1 MSHNRDKE
9 TLIHLLKG
17 CLGTGILAMPNAFG
31 NAGLALGTVATVL
44 IGILCTYCLHV
55 LVGITMFDLF
65 CYAISI
71 TRVGPETAAS
81 PWHRGLRG
89 GPWLENR
96 SFDICARVPLKDFW
110 YNAFGGGGERLG
122 ILLVKVPEPPFLILT
137 SKHPKNHS
145 SYSQTLKYLQ
155 LIPLKA
161 TRQNIP

>member
-1 MSHNRDKE
+1 MSHYRDKE

-55 LVGITMFDLF
+55 LVGITMIELS

-71 TRVGPETAAS
+71 TRVVPETGAS
-81 PWHRGLRG
+81 PWRSC
-89 GPWLENR
+89 GPLLEKSWFR
-96 SFDICARVPLKDFW
+96 YLCKSSL
-110 YNAFGGGGERLG
+110 ERILVQAVG
-122 ILLVKVPEPPFLILT
+122 ILLVKVPKPLFLILT

-155 LIPLKA
+155 LIPLKN
-161 TRQNIP
+161 TCQNIPRTTNIKVTR